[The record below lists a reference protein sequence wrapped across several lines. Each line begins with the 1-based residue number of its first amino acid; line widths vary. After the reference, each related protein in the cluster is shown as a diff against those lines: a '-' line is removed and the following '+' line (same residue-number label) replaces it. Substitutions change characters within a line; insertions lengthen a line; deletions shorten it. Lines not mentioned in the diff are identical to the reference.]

1 MHIVGKT
8 IFHFLISNLN
18 IYKEVLSYALT
29 IDIDFILL
37 GENLLTQQ
45 TLIYIVVQCV
55 VVKVYMT
62 DKRNMRS
69 CIGNSSPW
77 EKVFI
82 ATPMYVDMHNL

>member
-1 MHIVGKT
+1 M
-8 IFHFLISNLN
+8 LLQSQNA
-18 IYKEVLSYALT
+18 VL
-29 IDIDFILL
+29 
-37 GENLLTQQ
+37 
-45 TLIYIVVQCV
+45 VVKKLPQNFYQCVYVV

>member
-1 MHIVGKT
+1 MYLLH
-8 IFHFLISNLN
+8 
-18 IYKEVLSYALT
+18 
-29 IDIDFILL
+29 IDIFILP
-37 GENLLTQQ
+37 GEKLLAQL

-69 CIGNSSPW
+69 CIGNLSPW

-82 ATPMYVDMHNL
+82 ATPVYLDMHDL